1 MNFHES
7 LSEKSRKEW
16 EKLYEKLTGKKWQR
30 PRHKVDD
37 PILDN
42 PAELA
47 RFMSEKPNPTRR
59 E

>member
-7 LSEKSRKEW
+7 LSEKSREEW
-16 EKLYEKLTGKKWQR
+16 EKLYEKLTGRKWQR
-30 PRHKVDD
+30 PTKVDD

-42 PAELA
+42 PSELA
-47 RFMSEKPNPTRR
+47 RFMSERPNPARR